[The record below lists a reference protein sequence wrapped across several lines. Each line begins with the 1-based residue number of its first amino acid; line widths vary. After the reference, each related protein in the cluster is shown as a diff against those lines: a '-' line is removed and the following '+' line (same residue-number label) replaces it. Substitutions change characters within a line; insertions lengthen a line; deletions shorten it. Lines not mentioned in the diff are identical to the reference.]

1 MTWHYS
7 STRFLTTFGMT
18 GNYRY
23 QGVVG
28 GGEAAT
34 NHTPIKQ
41 TEWSVISTKG
51 RNLYGFTRRY

>member
-1 MTWHYS
+1 
-7 STRFLTTFGMT
+7 MT